1 MVMGFPIDPKTI
13 AEIIAAKKQDEYG
26 PPQPIP
32 LGARKEYV
40 RLMRAWKDYE
50 DAHRIYKLHD
60 ARVDAAKAELLHAI
74 HREVPA
80 TKGADISWDIK
91 TATYQLAVED
101 NKVSPP
107 EWVSE
112 VRELVERE
120 DAAADDADAAA
131 QS

>member
-1 MVMGFPIDPKTI
+1 VPMGFPIDPKMF
-13 AEIIAAKKQDEYG
+13 AELIAAKKQDEYG

-32 LGARKEYV
+32 PGARKEYV

-50 DAHRIYKLHD
+50 EAHRIYKLHD

-74 HREVPA
+74 FREMPEA
-80 TKGADISWDIK
+80 KGADIMYDIK
-91 TATYQLAVED
+91 SATFQLAAET
-101 NKVSPP
+101 KVAPP

-120 DAAADDADAAA
+120 DAAADDADAAP
-131 QS
+131 